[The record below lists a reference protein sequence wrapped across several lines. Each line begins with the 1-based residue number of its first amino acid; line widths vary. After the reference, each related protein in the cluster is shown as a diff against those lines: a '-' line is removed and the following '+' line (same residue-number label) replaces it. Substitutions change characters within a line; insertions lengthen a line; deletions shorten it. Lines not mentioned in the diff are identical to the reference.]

1 MQLSERARSLLVGIA
16 LIGVGGLAWSLQLGP
31 RLVVDASP
39 MRSFPREIDGW
50 YSEDIPLESTVEA
63 MLRAD
68 FNLQRLYV
76 HPVAGQIE
84 VYVGY
89 YGTDRGG
96 RPEHTPWVCYPSAGW
111 RIVSHRQV
119 WIDRARGL
127 RANELSVEKAGSPH
141 LVHFW
146 YRSARATGLLGA
158 RDQILDRFL
167 ARLSGP
173 RSDGALVRLSTPVQ
187 GVDELAA
194 RARLASFGSALDRL
208 LAACWPLEIPRGDA

>member
-1 MQLSERARSLLVGIA
+1 MQLSERARIVLIAIA
-16 LIGVGGLAWSLQLGP
+16 LLGVGALAWSLELRP
-31 RLVVDASP
+31 PLAVDASP

-111 RIVSHRQV
+111 RILSHRQV
-119 WIDRARGL
+119 WIDRERGL

-146 YRSARATGLLGA
+146 YRSSRATGLLGTK
-158 RDQILDRFL
+158 DQLVDRFL
-167 ARLSGP
+167 GRLAGS
-173 RSDGALVRLSTPVQ
+173 RSDGALVRLSTPLDD
-187 GVDELAA
+187 GDETVA
-194 RARLASFGSALDRL
+194 RSRLSSFGSELDGL
-208 LAACWPLEIPRGDA
+208 LEARWPLERPRG